1 MPELPE
7 VETIRRGLL
16 LHVIGR
22 EITQLEV
29 RLPKILLEPGVREFK
44 SALKGQTFLNIQRR
58 GKHLIFHTEDFR
70 LLVHLGMTGQ
80 LTFWD
85 KTRQNDPRFY
95 VTPHTG
101 LQKARQHDIDRHTH
115 ISILFADGN
124 AVHYRDIRQFGK
136 WRLFSIQKFNDSGI
150 FSGMGLEPF
159 GREYR
164 INPFLRG
171 FQGRSLRIKSL
182 LLNQS
187 FVAGVGNIYA
197 DEALFE
203 ARIHPERNANQL
215 TLEERK
221 RLFRAIPLVLK
232 RGLKNGGTTLQDFIN
247 AEGGPGGNQDFLKV
261 YGREGGKCRRCQRLI
276 ARIIVCQRSSHF
288 CPNCQALELRDI

>member
-7 VETIRRGLL
+7 VETVRQGLL
-16 LHVIGR
+16 LRVIGR
-22 EITQLEV
+22 EISRLEI
-29 RLPKILLEPGVREFK
+29 RLPKILVEPGLREFK
-44 SALKGQTFLNIQRR
+44 TALKGQSFQNIQRR
-58 GKHLIFHTEDFR
+58 GKHLIFHTEEYR

-85 KTRQNDPRFY
+85 KTRQNDPGFY

-101 LQKARQHDIDRHTH
+101 LQKARQHAIDRHTH
-115 ISILFADGN
+115 VSIFFADGN

-136 WRLFSIQKFNDSGI
+136 WRLLSIQKFNDSGI

-159 GREYR
+159 SSEYR
-164 INPFLRG
+164 ISPFLRG

-182 LLNQS
+182 LLDQG

-203 ARIHPERNANQL
+203 ARIHPERNAHQL
-215 TLEERK
+215 TSEEK
-221 RLFRAIPLVLK
+221 KKLFRAIPHVLK
-232 RGLKNGGTTLQDFIN
+232 LGLKNGGTTLQNFVN
-247 AEGGPGGNQDFLKV
+247 AEGGAGGNQDFLKV
-261 YGREGGKCRRCQRLI
+261 YGREGKKCRRCKT
-276 ARIIVCQRSSHF
+276 RITRVIVSQRSSHF
-288 CPNCQALELRDI
+288 CPHCQPLDR